1 MELRPRQVAA
11 VEAIREACRRGK
23 RRVLLVSPTG
33 TGKTEMYLSVVHSA
47 LARGNKVLVL
57 ASQEELIEQP
67 GRKLEAAGQ
76 DFGVLQGDH
85 FRVRPWLPLQLA
97 SVQTLAR
104 RGTRPEASVVI
115 CDEAHLFVAETFK
128 KIVTDYPKAVILG
141 LTATPR
147 RLDGRGLGELFEE
160 LVIATT
166 IEKEIADGFLV
177 PVRTIAPFVPDLSE
191 IEVARGDFARGKAA
205 RFMEKPAIVGDVIK
219 TWKERAQGP
228 DGRCRTTIGFACD
241 IAHSLKMVAAC
252 REAGINAA
260 HVDGS
265 ASRSERARLLA
276 DLASGQLDFLWNC
289 QLLGLGVD
297 IPRVSCI
304 VMARPTLSETVYLQ
318 QGGRGL
324 RPFTGKT
331 DLLLLDHA
339 GNCLRHGLIGWE
351 REWSL
356 SGKLVRRPSEQAPGL
371 RLPCQQ
377 CFAISPAGAFTCVG
391 CGALFPKKPRIV
403 LERPGELQEVTLS
416 SRAGRFD
423 PETRARM
430 LAKWI
435 REGEERDYLP
445 SRATVIFRNVFGV
458 APDAVVRDRARAMLP
473 ERSIA

>member
-11 VEAIREACRRGK
+11 VEAVREAYRRGK

-33 TGKTEMYLSVVHSA
+33 TGKTEMYLSIVHSA

-76 DFGVLQGDH
+76 DFGVLQSDH
-85 FRVRPWLPLQLA
+85 WRLRPGLPLQLA

-104 RGTRPEASVVI
+104 RGTRPEAAVVI
-115 CDEAHLFVAETFK
+115 CDEAHLFVADTFK
-128 KIVTDYPKAVILG
+128 KIVADYPKAVILG

-205 RFMEKPAIVGDVIK
+205 RFMEKSAIVGDVVK
-219 TWKERAQGP
+219 TWKERAQG
-228 DGRCRTTIGFACD
+228 RTTIGFACD
-241 IAHSLKMVAAC
+241 VAHSLKMVAAC

-265 ASRSERARLLA
+265 ASRGERARLLA
-276 DLASGQLDFLWNC
+276 ELASGQLDFLWNA
-289 QLLGLGVD
+289 QLLTLGID

-318 QGGRGL
+318 EGGRGL
-324 RPFTGKT
+324 RPFPGKK

-339 GNCLRHGLIGWE
+339 GNCLRHGLIEWP

-356 SGKLVRRPSEQAPGL
+356 TGKRVRQRDEQVPGL
-371 RLPCQQ
+371 RLPCTK
-377 CFAISPAGAFTCVG
+377 CFAVSPAGAFACVG

-416 SRAGRFD
+416 SRAARFD
-423 PETRARM
+423 PEARARM

-435 REGEERDYLP
+435 HDGRENGYAP
-445 SRATVIFRNVFGV
+445 GRAHVIFRNVFGV
-458 APDAVVRDRARAMLP
+458 RPDPDTYAKAAALA
-473 ERSIA
+473 EEKRSAAG

>member
-11 VEAIREACRRGK
+11 VEAVREAYRRGK

-33 TGKTEMYLSVVHSA
+33 TGKTEMYLSIVHSA

-76 DFGVLQGDH
+76 DFGVLQADH
-85 FRVRPWLPLQLA
+85 WRLRPGLPLQLA

-104 RGTRPEASVVI
+104 RGARPEAAVVI
-115 CDEAHLFVAETFK
+115 CDEAHLFVAETFR
-128 KIVTDYPKAVILG
+128 KIVADYPKAVILG

-205 RFMEKPAIVGDVIK
+205 RFMEKSVIVGDVVK
-219 TWKERAQGP
+219 TWKERAEG
-228 DGRCRTTIGFACD
+228 RTTIGFACD
-241 IAHSLKMVAAC
+241 IAHSEKMVAAC

-265 ASRSERARLLA
+265 ASRAERARLLA
-276 DLASGQLDFLWNC
+276 DLASGQLDFLWNA
-289 QLLGLGVD
+289 QLLTLGIDV
-297 IPRVSCI
+297 PRVSCI

-318 QGGRGL
+318 EGGRGL
-324 RPFTGKT
+324 RPFPGKA

-339 GNCLRHGLIGWE
+339 GNCLRHGLIEWE

-356 SGKLVRRPSEQAPGL
+356 TGTVRKRPDACAPGL
-371 RLPCQQ
+371 RLPCQK

-416 SRAGRFD
+416 SRAARFN
-423 PETRARM
+423 PEERARM

-435 REGEERDYLP
+435 RDGEERGYAP
-445 SRATVIFRNVFGV
+445 TRATVIFRNVFGV
-458 APDAVVRDRARAMLP
+458 APDAAVRDRAMAMLP
-473 ERSIA
+473 ERRSA